1 MSLEWRPQSIKCRQ
15 SRGGGRGRLLLL
27 LAAAGAVA
35 AAAALLLLLLLL
47 LLRLL
52 LVLLMLVL
60 FIPEQPQHQWSFMPH
75 GGSSGFKNATRA
87 FNVLCFSPLLP
98 HRAACT
104 LGQVYS
110 IVYSS

>member
-15 SRGGGRGRLLLL
+15 SRGGGGRGRLLLL

-35 AAAALLLLLLLL
+35 AAAAVLLLLLLPLL
-47 LLRLL
+47 LLLL
-52 LVLLMLVL
+52 LLMLVL
-60 FIPEQPQHQWSFMPH
+60 FIPEQPQHHWSFMPH

-110 IVYSS
+110 VS